1 MAKREPL
8 RDDLEHVL
16 QLLRTNSMK
25 KTAQI
30 LSIEKG
36 FEITHHQVRCLLRKN
51 HVYIHRNAEERT
63 KVFTQH
69 EPIPDGFHDY
79 LSSICYGR
87 SRKEIVEMCCEKFGR
102 EFTLNQV
109 VGYMKRHKLTTGRTG
124 YIPPGGDWR
133 TEKANK
139 AWHGV
144 NSGCFK
150 KGIVPHNQAQVG
162 EERLTVDGYTW
173 VKIAENP
180 KAKKRD
186 NWKMKHQLIWE
197 KYNGPI
203 PEGMVITFLDGNKQN
218 FDINNLMAIT
228 PELHSLLN
236 IKKMRTNDTELTRS
250 SAALGELILK
260 ISEKEKEKHEQH
272 SKAEEGQ
279 K

>member
-1 MAKREPL
+1 
-8 RDDLEHVL
+8 
-16 QLLRTNSMK
+16 
-25 KTAQI
+25 
-30 LSIEKG
+30 
-36 FEITHHQVRCLLRKN
+36 
-51 HVYIHRNAEERT
+51 
-63 KVFTQH
+63 
-69 EPIPDGFHDY
+69 
-79 LSSICYGR
+79 
-87 SRKEIVEMCCEKFGR
+87 MCCEKFGR
-102 EFTLNQV
+102 EFTRNQV
-109 VGYMKRHKLTTGRTG
+109 VGYMKRHKLRTGRTG
-124 YIPPGGDWR
+124 HIPPGGDWR

-139 AWHGV
+139 TWHGA
-144 NSGCFK
+144 NSGSFK
-150 KGIVPHNQAQVG
+150 KGTVPHNQAQIG

-236 IKKMRTNDTELTRS
+236 IRKMRTSDTELTRS

-260 ISEKEKEKHEQH
+260 ISEKEKEHEQH
-272 SKAEEGQ
+272 SKTAEGQ